1 VVTAINSSISMAR
14 PVERA
19 FAQIEGIRLTGEKA
33 AIGELRDV
41 HAANYRHFF
50 GMAGSHKFFHTP
62 ADGLA
67 AVDPALLAPMAKAFA
82 DALSAVR

>member
-1 VVTAINSSISMAR
+1 MR

-19 FAQIEGIRLTGEKA
+19 FAHIEGVRLSGEKA

-41 HAANYRHFF
+41 YAGNYRHFF

-62 ADGLA
+62 ADSLA
-67 AVDPALLAPMAKAFA
+67 AVDPGLLVPMAKAFA
-82 DALSAVR
+82 DTLTVVR

>member
-1 VVTAINSSISMAR
+1 MTRAADQ
-14 PVERA
+14 A
-19 FAQIEGIRLTGEKA
+19 FAQIEGMRLTGERA

-67 AVDPALLAPMAKAFA
+67 AVDPDLLAPMAKAFA
-82 DALSAVR
+82 DTLSAIR